1 MPLSIKGRRGTGFA
15 AQFALALLAYLGGAA
30 LSMAGNQP
38 LLVIAGAS
46 YAADW
51 KAPQLPGYTVVNK
64 GKGGDDTKQVLARFD
79 AEVLALKPSAV
90 LIWGHIN
97 NYHRAPGGDLEAAKK
112 QAWAD
117 TQEMIRRARAQG
129 VEVIL
134 ATEVTLSEA
143 VGFTN
148 RVVAF
153 INGLRGK
160 TSYAARI
167 NEPVRAVNSLIRNYG
182 REQGLRMLDIETLFD
197 DGEGFRKV
205 EYSADDGSHISA
217 EGYAALTRY
226 AQSQLSAR

>member
-1 MPLSIKGRRGTGFA
+1 
-15 AQFALALLAYLGGAA
+15 
-30 LSMAGNQP
+30 
-38 LLVIAGAS
+38 LLVITGAS
-46 YAADW
+46 YAASW
-51 KAPQLPGYTVVNK
+51 KTPALPGYTVVNK

-79 AEVLALKPSAV
+79 ADVLALKPDTV

-97 NYHRAPGGDLEAAKK
+97 NYHRAPGGDLEAARK

-117 TQEMIRRARAQG
+117 IHEMITRARAQG
-129 VEVIL
+129 ANVIL
-134 ATEVTLSEA
+134 ATEITLSEA

-148 RVVAF
+148 RVMAF

-167 NEPVRAVNSLIRNYG
+167 NEPVRAVNAQIRQYA
-182 REQGLRMLDIETLFD
+182 RENGLRVLDFEKLFD

-205 EYSADDGSHISA
+205 EYSDDDGSHVSA

-226 AQSQLSAR
+226 AQSEMSR

>member
-1 MPLSIKGRRGTGFA
+1 MSLPFRRRRGARFA
-15 AQFALALLAYLGGAA
+15 AQFALALLTCGGAT
-30 LSMAGNQP
+30 LTMAANQP

-51 KAPQLPGYTVVNK
+51 KTPALPGYTVVNK
-64 GKGGDDTKQVLARFD
+64 GKGGDETKQVLARFD
-79 AEVLALKPSAV
+79 ADVLALKPSAV

-117 TQEMIRRARAQG
+117 HEEMIRRARAQG
-129 VEVIL
+129 VTVIL
-134 ATEVTLSEA
+134 ATEITLSEA
-143 VGFTN
+143 VGFVN

-167 NEPVRAVNSLIRNYG
+167 NAPLRAVNDRIRTYG
-182 REQGLRMLDIETLFD
+182 REQGLRVLDIEALFD

-205 EYSADDGSHISA
+205 EYSADDGSHVSP
-217 EGYAALTRY
+217 EGYAALTAY
-226 AQSQLSAR
+226 ARKQFGGG